1 VFELVTG
8 AALFQHKP
16 HEEHGITEPEA
27 AHLWQMM
34 LFTKR
39 LFTPE
44 QLENSRRALDY
55 FGHDCR
61 LKTNPPLFYQPISE
75 SIRNYK
81 VLKDDKDIE
90 ETEAFILRCLKLDP
104 KDRPSAEELLTDKWW
119 DGVAKD

>member
-1 VFELVTG
+1 LRGPWDEKVDIWIFGCLVFELVTG

-55 FGHDCR
+55 FGHDC
-61 LKTNPPLFYQPISE
+61 KTFASSVHRSPMANDLLQVDSRPTRHCSTSLF
-75 SIRNYK
+75 
-81 VLKDDKDIE
+81 
-90 ETEAFILRCLKLDP
+90 
-104 KDRPSAEELLTDKWW
+104 PSRFGIIKC
-119 DGVAKD
+119 